1 MLKDLIE
8 KQVDKAKF
16 TVMFESL
23 SETEQPLIITQ
34 PEFIRRMKD
43 MSLLGGGMSY
53 MGELPEHYNLV
64 VNSNNNIISK
74 MLLETDEAKQASI
87 IQHLFDIAR
96 LSQNMLKG
104 KELNEFIKRSTEMIV

>member
-1 MLKDLIE
+1 MPSKLTEDQTTILKDLIE

-53 MGELPEHYNLV
+53 MGELPNTTIL
-64 VNSNNNIISK
+64 
-74 MLLETDEAKQASI
+74 
-87 IQHLFDIAR
+87 
-96 LSQNMLKG
+96 
-104 KELNEFIKRSTEMIV
+104 